1 MIDALDFKGE
11 FENFDAFKDM
21 EFEPMETKY
30 REIDICGLVLK
41 MKSKKRSMFNVNR
54 EYRQLGALIKH
65 PPRVDEVYKM
75 LSVGG
80 GFSSLAIIKYIAV
93 NEKIEDLYVSTFRIG
108 KAHFFELINLRNTNR
123 IGRAHFITSQTQE
136 RTDKLAK
143 YKDSEYDYYKFM
155 VNKCQEFGWD
165 LKSFD
170 NHSKLILMKTA
181 NNYYVVET
189 SSNLNENPKM
199 EQFSFENDK
208 ELYDWYLAL
217 FQELLKN

>member
-1 MIDALDFKGE
+1 MIDDFDL
-11 FENFDAFKDM
+11 NFDAFKDM
-21 EFEPMETKY
+21 KLEPMETRY
-30 REIDICGLVLK
+30 REVDICGLVEK
-41 MKSKKRSMFNVNR
+41 MKSKKRSMFNITR
-54 EYRQLGALIKH
+54 EVRQLGALLKS
-65 PPRVDEVYKM
+65 PPKEDECFKM

-80 GFSSLAIIKYIAV
+80 GFSSLGIIKWIAQQ
-93 NEKIEDLYVSTFRIG
+93 EKIEDLYVTTFRIG
-108 KAHFFELINLRNTNR
+108 KAHFQELIYLRNSNK

-155 VNKCQEFGWD
+155 VKKCEEFGWD

-181 NNYYVVET
+181 KNYYVIET

-208 ELYDWYLAL
+208 TLYDWYLAL
-217 FQELLKN
+217 FEALLKA